1 MQNWRERIGYSS
13 RANFYKTVTQFQFQP
28 YLENINVFKYMQ
40 AFIKLRMS
48 SHRLAVESDRWVSP
62 ARIPMHE
69 RKCTNCEVIEGEYH
83 FVIECCRYTELREKY
98 ISRYYWRIPSMF
110 KFVKLLNL
118 TNMKLLRN
126 LSIYIFHAFKC
137 RTEQLYENR
146 S

>member
-1 MQNWRERIGYSS
+1 MQNWRERIDDSS

-40 AFIKLRMS
+40 AFSKLRMS
-48 SHRLAVESDRWVSP
+48 SHRLAVESGRWARP
-62 ARIPMHE
+62 ARIPIHE
-69 RKCTNCEVIEGEYH
+69 RTCTNCEVLEDEYH
-83 FVIECCRYTELREKY
+83 FVIECNRYTELREKY
-98 ISRYYWRIPSMF
+98 IPRYYWRRPSMF
-110 KFVKLLNL
+110 KFVELLNS

-137 RTEQLYENR
+137 CTEQLYENR